1 MSKVDKM
8 YDAVQELICAFVV
21 NQEAVEKAKTQKKSM
36 LKAYQDRDKDLE
48 SAFKDCLDVINSV
61 KEEKEETPSG
71 LKEFLLD
78 TARYYGSESS
88 LHMQEIDHY
97 ERELENTCNKRDIK
111 RIEDSIKNHRKSR
124 DFYHSKMAKAMEFAN
139 SL

>member
-78 TARYYGSESS
+78 TARYYSSESS

-97 ERELENTCNKRDIK
+97 ERELENACNKRDIK
-111 RIEDSIKNHRKSR
+111 RIEDSIKTHRKGR